1 VSLRTQLA
9 GKVEVIELAPPA
21 VRTELTPGQS
31 TRENYMPLDDYASE
45 VMTLFQQVPTPQ
57 EILVK
62 NVLFLRNAER
72 DGRFNEALKVL
83 GTL

>member
-1 VSLRTQLA
+1 
-9 GKVEVIELAPPA
+9 
-21 VRTELTPGQS
+21 
-31 TRENYMPLDDYASE
+31 MPLDDYAGE
-45 VMTLFQQVPTPQ
+45 VMTLFQQVPTPS